1 MNNGDLLYSI
11 INYDD
16 VWVCS
21 IIIFEE
27 GIRFDGPYRYVKEYQ
42 FVYRWFSLCIF
53 GGIKYMVI
61 EDFGLF
67 RYLATNIPNVYLDND
82 LILFYSERKN
92 YSKEDCW
99 SLLNISR
106 SYYYLNFINYHLL
119 F

>member
-1 MNNGDLLYSI
+1 MNNGDLLYRI

-53 GGIKYMVI
+53 SDIKYLVI

-67 RYLATNIPNVYLDND
+67 RNLATYITHIYMDNG

-99 SLLNISR
+99 SLFDISW
-106 SYYYLNFINYHLL
+106 SDYYLFFIKPH
-119 F
+119 